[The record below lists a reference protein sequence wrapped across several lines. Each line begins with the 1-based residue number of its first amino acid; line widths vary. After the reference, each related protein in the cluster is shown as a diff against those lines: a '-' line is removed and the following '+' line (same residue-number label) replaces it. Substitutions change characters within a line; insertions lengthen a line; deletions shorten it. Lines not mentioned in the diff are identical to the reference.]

1 MNLAV
6 IGAGLCR
13 TGTHSL
19 KLALEMLGF
28 GPCYHMSEVFEHP
41 AHAEVWHA
49 LTDGISHDL
58 DAVLS
63 GYRSAVDLPVAY
75 FWRELAAA
83 NPCAKIILTER
94 DENAWFESVKNTIFE
109 RLAADP
115 ETARHSAQMR
125 MARHLVVDC
134 LFGRDLSRDNV
145 IAVYRR
151 HNEAVRRAIPPE
163 RLLVFDASRG
173 WPPLCAFFDV
183 AVPEQPYPKTN
194 TTEEFRARAVR
205 GGRYKG

>member
-28 GPCYHMSEVFEHP
+28 GPCYHMAEVFEHP
-41 AHAEVWHA
+41 GHAEAWHA
-49 LTDGISHDL
+49 LIDGTSRDF

-75 FWRELAAA
+75 FWRALARA
-83 NPCAKIILTER
+83 NPDAKIVLTER
-94 DENAWFESVKNTIFE
+94 DENAWFESVRNTIFE

-115 ETARHSAQMR
+115 ETARYPAQFR
-125 MARHLVVDC
+125 MARQLVVDR
-134 LFGRDLSRDNV
+134 LFGGDLSRDNV

-151 HNEAVRRAIPPE
+151 HNEEVRRTILPE
-163 RLLVFDASRG
+163 QLLVFEGSQG
-173 WPPLCAFFDV
+173 WGPLCEFLG
-183 AVPEQPYPKTN
+183 VPAPDQPYPKTN
-194 TTEEFRARAVR
+194 TTEEFQARANK
-205 GGRYKG
+205 GGRYKA